1 FVIGLNNAA
10 LTILAQQR
18 GKKNEYGLKRY
29 LNAFV
34 VVLTSLSLVLSFF
47 GFFFAEELLNL
58 LGTPG
63 NMLQQ
68 AKAYLQ
74 IKFVGISVLFCYSV
88 IGTVLWSLCDSKAPL
103 LFVLSALLANSV
115 LCPLSTSGIGWGI
128 EGAAYATIF
137 SQGGAFLYALLYVL
151 YKRLAPFRLPHL

>member
-1 FVIGLNNAA
+1 LLQASYQFVDSLWVGNLLGANALGAVTVASTIVFTVLSFVIGLNNAA

-29 LNAFV
+29 LNALD

-47 GFFFAEELLNL
+47 GFFFAEVLLNL
-58 LGTPG
+58 LGIPG

-74 IKFVGISVLFCYSV
+74 INLDGI
-88 IGTVLWSLCDSKAPL
+88 
-103 LFVLSALLANSV
+103 
-115 LCPLSTSGIGWGI
+115 
-128 EGAAYATIF
+128 
-137 SQGGAFLYALLYVL
+137 
-151 YKRLAPFRLPHL
+151 